1 MRLEEILDAFGE
13 EMRETIQSLLNSRD
27 DSEEVENNLL
37 AVIESFQIYDEVEL
51 GSKEMERDL
60 KIVCENYDEIV
71 SLANEFIERGVEF
84 ASEGLGF
91 LDPVVARSKDE
102 IGKAMRAAMMVLLGI
117 LEYDRSRRMIYW

>member
-13 EMRETIQSLLNSRD
+13 EMREIIQSLLNSRD
-27 DSEEVENNLL
+27 DAEEVENNLL

-117 LEYDRSRRMIYW
+117 WEYDRSRRMIYW

>member
-27 DSEEVENNLL
+27 DAEEVENNLL

-117 LEYDRSRRMIYW
+117 WEYDRSRRMIYW